1 MHPFPTLSLPSAR
14 VGLTILALGI
24 GGCELGSGASTAL
37 PLSPEPQDP
46 ALAWVGTFRGEGA
59 GTAGSAMLEWDE
71 VALRIRQE
79 RDSVAGDGCDP
90 CLVLSLDTL
99 FQARYVQAPSD
110 VELTVVVEG
119 EAERQTLQLL
129 RYSGGGGVANIV
141 DATLRVEQGSATTL
155 EARFLL
161 SR

>member
-1 MHPFPTLSLPSAR
+1 MRPFPSLSLPSAQ
-14 VGLTILALGI
+14 VGVTVLALGL
-24 GGCELGSGASTAL
+24 GGCELGSGASTGL
-37 PLSPEPQDP
+37 PTSPEPQDP

-59 GTAGSAMLEWDE
+59 GTAGSATLEWDE

-79 RDSVAGDGCDP
+79 PDSVAGDACDP
-90 CLVLSLDTL
+90 CLLLSLDTL
-99 FQARYVQAPSD
+99 FEAMHVEAPSD
-110 VELTVVVEG
+110 VELTVVLEG
-119 EAERQTLQLL
+119 DDDRQTLRLL

-141 DATLRVEQGSATTL
+141 DATLLVEQGSATTL